1 MSNLTPEDMSLFI
14 ASFQIE
20 NNPNNNI
27 IRDGRIPIYVE
38 YIKHLKYYA
47 DNNIDLNANLKPN
60 EQNMPLRKKY
70 QITNDDLMQI
80 NKLVEKIKNGS
91 SLYRTTSSQIANPYH
106 DTSYSTI
113 ATFEEKDDY
122 GVDAGKFELLDQV
135 SDAMDKYKKKMKK
148 SMDRKYDWKKQENN
162 KILQNDLEAWELA
175 NNNFNNSN
183 NSFNNLNKFNN
194 NNNNN
199 NFNNCNGNA
208 CKQWKDGPYSYY
220 QDKCNTFRNPQD
232 EHSRYYNEGMNSERP
247 QIDYER
253 YSNPQSAMLGTPSDN
268 IISKT
273 IDKIYNELGN
283 ESTSDFDVNNRQ
295 IKPNMYSKKSIS
307 QPYLA
312 SGNRPYWLQ
321 PNDNNQA
328 NPNEMNLPEN
338 RFVQDIQERLVR
350 QDFTKEKNPINKNIP
365 EFGYQ
370 YLKENPNRA
379 MDDRFISASTRME
392 NKTYVRR

>member
-1 MSNLTPEDMSLFI
+1 MSNLTPQDMELFI

-47 DNNIDLNANLKPN
+47 DNDIDINANLKPN

-70 QITNDDLMQI
+70 QITNEDLAQI
-80 NKLVEKIKNGS
+80 NKLIAKLKSGS
-91 SLYRTTSSQIANPYH
+91 SLYRSTASQIANPYH
-106 DTSYSTI
+106 DTSYSNI

-162 KILQNDLEAWELA
+162 KILHSDLEAWELA
-175 NNNFNNSN
+175 NGNNNS
-183 NSFNNLNKFNN
+183 
-194 NNNNN
+194 
-199 NFNNCNGNA
+199 
-208 CKQWKDGPYSYY
+208 WKEGPYSYN
-220 QDKCNTFRNPQD
+220 QNKCNSPKTIRNPQD
-232 EHSRYYNEGMNSERP
+232 EHSRFYNEGMNSERS

-253 YSNPQSAMLGTPSDN
+253 YSNPQNAMLGRQVNDN
-268 IISKT
+268 AISKG
-273 IDKIYNELGN
+273 IDKLYNELN
-283 ESTSDFDVNNRQ
+283 NTTTSDFDTITQQ
-295 IKPNMYSKKSIS
+295 IKPNMYSKKS
-307 QPYLA
+307 QPYVN
-312 SGNRPYWLQ
+312 SNNNNNNNSNSNNNSYGNSSYGNNNTNTPYWLQ
-321 PNDNNQA
+321 QNNNLSSPNIN
-328 NPNEMNLPEN
+328 NLPEN
-338 RFVQDIQERLVR
+338 RFVQDIQDVQDRFIQ
-350 QDFTKEKNPINKNIP
+350 QDFTKAKNPINKNVP
-365 EFGYQ
+365 EFGFQ

-379 MDDRFISASTRME
+379 MDDRFIGSSSRME